1 MIKKIRNYILLAAV
15 ALSAAS
21 CLDKLPEDEVPFD
34 NAIRSVS
41 DVNQAVIG
49 IYDAFKSS
57 ALYSG
62 NLTLLPDL
70 QADFVYAVNGYTNT
84 YGNIWRWKDILATNT
99 DIEAVY
105 QALYAVI
112 NRCNFMLDRVDYVR
126 KEHHRRC
133 RPRQTGSILRRSL
146 LCPRT
151 RLLGTDKALLQSLRK
166 R

>member
-84 YGNIWRWKDILATNT
+84 YGTIAAPVAILVDHTSPSMGAA
-99 DIEAVY
+99 ISGSSRPSAY
-105 QALYAVI
+105 SL
-112 NRCNFMLDRVDYVR
+112 FM
-126 KEHHRRC
+126 KRRYS
-133 RPRQTGSILRRSL
+133 RASSL
-146 LCPRT
+146 MQPS
-151 RLLGTDKALLQSLRK
+151 KYSPFS
-166 R
+166 

>member
-1 MIKKIRNYILLAAV
+1 MP
-15 ALSAAS
+15 S
-21 CLDKLPEDEVPFD
+21 
-34 NAIRSVS
+34 
-41 DVNQAVIG
+41 
-49 IYDAFKSS
+49 KSS

-126 KEHHRRC
+126 KNTTVDADLDKLINIAAKPTLPAHS
-133 RPRQTGSILRRSL
+133 P
-146 LCPRT
+146 T
-151 RLLGTDKALLQSLRK
+151 RTDKALLQSLRK